1 MWLIGVPLLTY
12 LLGLR
17 GLGFRVFLPEA
28 LNPKALE
35 GSLRYMKSPGTAGRN
50 GFATWVAGSW
60 VRPHAEFWG
69 GVSCNPDPQKDLTIR
84 SPRTIGENL

>member
-1 MWLIGVPLLTY
+1 MGITRIIIWLIGVPLLTY

-60 VRPHAEFWG
+60 VRPHAESWG
-69 GVSCNPDPQKDLTIR
+69 GLLQPRPPKR
-84 SPRTIGENL
+84 SSN